1 MELLKS
7 RVDVLVRN
15 VTFLSRN
22 SHFRDKNLL
31 GPYKGNIYCIMYMR
45 SIVHVETTR
54 SNTITYLSLFVVIK
68 LSCFMRIMLI
78 RSSAKVGATG
88 KVQNYNCTS
97 MYIQDIDVRNCH
109 GEKWVCHGSGL
120 QNMVFLK

>member
-1 MELLKS
+1 
-7 RVDVLVRN
+7 
-15 VTFLSRN
+15 
-22 SHFRDKNLL
+22 
-31 GPYKGNIYCIMYMR
+31 MR

-68 LSCFMRIMLI
+68 PSCFMGIMLI
-78 RSSAKVGATG
+78 RSSAKG